1 MKKIK
6 KFTLITGGA
15 RRIGEAISR
24 KLVSVGNNV
33 IIHYNKSRKS
43 ALKLSEELN
52 HNKNERVSYTIHA
65 DLTKPEDAK
74 KIFNFFQSKKII
86 INCLINNA
94 STFNYDNIKKVN
106 LSSWNNHILPNL
118 FSPLML
124 SKEFSKNL
132 PRHIKGNIINI
143 IDQRVLNLT
152 PHFLSYTVSKSGL
165 WTITKTLALELAPKI
180 RVNAIGPGPT
190 IKSKFQSDKEFDLQC
205 KSLPLRYGAN
215 PNEVADT
222 VLFLLKVKSITG
234 QIIALDG
241 GQHLGW
247 GQINNKTKVLD

>member
-1 MKKIK
+1 
-6 KFTLITGGA
+6 
-15 RRIGEAISR
+15 
-24 KLVSVGNNV
+24 
-33 IIHYNKSRKS
+33 
-43 ALKLSEELN
+43 
-52 HNKNERVSYTIHA
+52 
-65 DLTKPEDAK
+65 
-74 KIFNFFQSKKII
+74 
-86 INCLINNA
+86 
-94 STFNYDNIKKVN
+94 
-106 LSSWNNHILPNL
+106 
-118 FSPLML
+118 ML

>member
-1 MKKIK
+1 M
-6 KFTLITGGA
+6 LIQ
-15 RRIGEAISR
+15 
-24 KLVSVGNNV
+24 LC
-33 IIHYNKSRKS
+33 
-43 ALKLSEELN
+43 EE
-52 HNKNERVSYTIHA
+52 
-65 DLTKPEDAK
+65 
-74 KIFNFFQSKKII
+74 
-86 INCLINNA
+86 
-94 STFNYDNIKKVN
+94 
-106 LSSWNNHILPNL
+106 
-118 FSPLML
+118 
-124 SKEFSKNL
+124 
-132 PRHIKGNIINI
+132 
-143 IDQRVLNLT
+143 LT

-247 GQINNKTKVLD
+247 GQVNNKTKVLD